1 MTDLDSPL
9 IRRPA
14 GPAPAPAPAYG
25 SYANTGGA
33 ELPSRGGT
41 S

>member
-14 GPAPAPAPAYG
+14 GPAPAPAYG